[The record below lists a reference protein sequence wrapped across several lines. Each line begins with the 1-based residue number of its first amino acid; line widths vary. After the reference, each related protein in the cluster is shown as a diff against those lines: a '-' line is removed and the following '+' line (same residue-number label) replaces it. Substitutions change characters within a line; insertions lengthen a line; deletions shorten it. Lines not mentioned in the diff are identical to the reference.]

1 MNSEGSGDRARSDD
15 PVIRV
20 KSMRAFQFAS
30 AVLMVMVLLLS
41 LSSPA
46 QESARPPSTEPSN
59 AFAESAAS
67 KLLGQMAEGL
77 QSHSEK
83 KMLSAFDLSLM
94 DGGPTFKEQVTALFN
109 QYEFIRVHFKLVEV
123 KENVAVVNAELDVTP
138 ADPANPSQHKNIQLR
153 LTAAKTPAGWKFIDV
168 QPRAFFS

>member
-1 MNSEGSGDRARSDD
+1 
-15 PVIRV
+15 
-20 KSMRAFQFAS
+20 MRAFQFAS
-30 AVLMVMVLLLS
+30 AALMVVLLS
-41 LSSPA
+41 LPSPA
-46 QESARPPSTEPSN
+46 QEPAKSQSGEPSN
-59 AFAESAAS
+59 AFTESAAS

-109 QYEFIRVHFKLVEV
+109 QYESIRVHFKLVEV